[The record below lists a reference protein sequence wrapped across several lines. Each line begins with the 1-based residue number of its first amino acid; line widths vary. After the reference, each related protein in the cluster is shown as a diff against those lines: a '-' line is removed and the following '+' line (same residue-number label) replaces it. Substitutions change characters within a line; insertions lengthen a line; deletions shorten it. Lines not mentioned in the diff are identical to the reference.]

1 MKIHFIGID
10 GVGMSFLAKLCEDF
24 ADVDGS
30 DIKRKGHKA
39 EFVAGADLVV
49 KSMAITD
56 DNPEIV
62 EAKKE
67 GLPIVDRA
75 SLLGVIMDSYGK
87 KIAVSGT
94 HGKTTATAMIAY
106 ALRSLEPTAAIGGSI
121 GGKVGIVG
129 KKKVFVAEACE
140 YKRSFLHLNPTIGVI
155 LNADFDHV
163 DYYRSLSDVQ
173 SAFREFADKCE
184 TALIGEDIK
193 RFGIK
198 GRKQTLIFGF
208 TDDCDYVGK
217 IDNDILFL
225 LRNGVVKDSVRLKVR
240 GKHNYYDALAAL
252 AVADFIGVK
261 GSDGLCEF
269 SGVDRRT
276 ETIGAVGGVTYISD
290 YAHHPVEIEC
300 TLRALKESYQRT
312 AVVFQPHTYSR
323 TVTFYKEIAAALKL
337 CDKVMVLPV
346 YAARENFVEGV
357 DRLVPDAGGFMFV
370 PDFEALYSL
379 LGKETVDYD
388 AVIFMGAGDVDD
400 FAREYVAKLL
410 ANVDTGKKM

>member
-1 MKIHFIGID
+1 M
-10 GVGMSFLAKLCEDF
+10 
-24 ADVDGS
+24 
-30 DIKRKGHKA
+30 
-39 EFVAGADLVV
+39 
-49 KSMAITD
+49 
-56 DNPEIV
+56 
-62 EAKKE
+62 
-67 GLPIVDRA
+67 
-75 SLLGVIMDSYGK
+75 
-87 KIAVSGT
+87 
-94 HGKTTATAMIAY
+94 
-106 ALRSLEPTAAIGGSI
+106 
-121 GGKVGIVG
+121 
-129 KKKVFVAEACE
+129 FVAEACE